1 LSKMKDW
8 KSHFIFGN
16 FLIILFIFLLYNF
29 GYSLTGL
36 SLVILVL
43 SVQFTTLFPDI
54 DMKKSKIRRTISL
67 LTSLVITTVYMIS
80 FKDTWF
86 YGPIYFVILYFLM
99 SLIPTKHR
107 GITHTFKF
115 SIIFSLSLTLLINF
129 ILPLVENDILIWFF
143 IILSSYNLHLLLDKI
158 R

>member
-1 LSKMKDW
+1 MKDW